1 MNTNRN
7 VSVGGS
13 QVACVVLVE
22 NFVVVVEN
30 FVVVVENF
38 VVVVENWVVVVGV
51 VVVLEKTECD
61 PTQVGSNLLCSG
73 ILVPRKD
80 ARRVLPDQA
89 RAKETYERMV
99 EVY

>member
-30 FVVVVENF
+30 FVVVVENC
-38 VVVVENWVVVVGV
+38 VVVVGV

-80 ARRVLPDQA
+80 ARRVLPD
-89 RAKETYERMV
+89 RKSV
-99 EVY
+99 V